1 MKVDATNYT
10 RKCDR
15 CQRLALILKS
25 PVQDLISISKP
36 WPFAEWGI
44 DIVGPLPTAP
54 AQNKL
59 LSVATDYFSKW
70 IEDEAFSSIKDRDV
84 TQFIWKN
91 IVCRFGIP
99 RSIVFDNGPQFDSRV
114 YRNFCQELKIK
125 NLYSTPRYPQS
136 NGLAEAS
143 NKTLLTGL
151 KKRLD
156 LAKGKCVDELPGVL
170 WAYRTTTR
178 KPTGISPFT
187 IMYGMEAI
195 ILTEIGMPTIRTN
208 TPEQG
213 NTELMIKE
221 LDTVDE
227 LQESTTIR
235 IASYQHRLE
244 RSYNKRVK
252 PRAFQLGDLV
262 LRRVFEN
269 TTDSTAGKFQPN
281 WEGPYLFIRAGES
294 GAYALDKL
302 GRTPVP

>member
-1 MKVDATNYT
+1 M
-10 RKCDR
+10 
-15 CQRLALILKS
+15 
-25 PVQDLISISKP
+25 QDLISISSP
-36 WPFAEWGI
+36 WSFVQWGI
-44 DIVGPLPTAP
+44 DIVGPLPIAP
-54 AQNKL
+54 TQKKL
-59 LSVATDYFSKW
+59 LLVATDYFSKW
-70 IEDEAFSSIKDRDV
+70 IKAEAFSSIKDRDV

-99 RSIVFDNGPQFDSRV
+99 RSIETDNGPQFDNRV

-125 NLYSTPRYPQS
+125 NLYSIPRYPQS

-143 NKTLLTGL
+143 NKTLLTTL

-156 LAKGKCVDELPGVL
+156 SAKGKWVDELPGVL

-187 IMYGMEAI
+187 ITYRMEAI
-195 ILTEIGMPTIRTN
+195 IPTEIGMPTIRTN

-213 NTELMIKE
+213 SIELMIRE

-227 LQESTTIR
+227 LRESAAIR

-252 PRAFQLGDLV
+252 PRAFQPMDLV

-269 TTDSTAGKFQPN
+269 TTDPTAGQF
-281 WEGPYLFIRAGES
+281 
-294 GAYALDKL
+294 
-302 GRTPVP
+302 